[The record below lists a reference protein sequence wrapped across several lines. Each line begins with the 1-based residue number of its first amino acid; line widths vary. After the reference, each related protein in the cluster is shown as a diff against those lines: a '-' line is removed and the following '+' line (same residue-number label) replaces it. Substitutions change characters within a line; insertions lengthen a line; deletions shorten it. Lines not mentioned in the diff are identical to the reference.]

1 MPIQSDEQK
10 LSIYRDPAVAQR
22 YDERWSGAGGQ
33 RRDERT
39 RRAVER
45 GLTRLGSLGAI
56 LDVPCG
62 AGRFS
67 AWLSQATPRYVG
79 ADAAVPMLHQARGK
93 CAAPFVAADLAR
105 LPFRDASFDAA
116 LCIRLMHL
124 VRESELRQAFLREL
138 ARVAR
143 RGVVLDYLQAESLK
157 VWYARARA
165 SLGLRDHAPSALS
178 RDAIRAELEAAGLE
192 LVAFEPLRALPYL
205 SDKVVVVARPRA
217 GR

>member
-22 YDERWSGAGGQ
+22 YDERWEGAGGQ

-45 GLTRLGSLGAI
+45 GLTRLGGLGTI

-67 AWLSQATPRYVG
+67 AWLSQISTRYVG
-79 ADAAVPMLHQARGK
+79 ADVALPMLREARGK
-93 CAAPFVAADLAR
+93 CAAPLVAGDLTR
-105 LPFRDASFDAA
+105 LPFRDASFDTAI
-116 LCIRLMHL
+116 CIRLMHL
-124 VRESELRQAFLREL
+124 VRERELRLEFLREL

-143 RGVVLDYLQAESLK
+143 RGVVVDYLHAESLK

-165 SLGLRDHAPSALS
+165 SLGLRDHAPSAMS
-178 RDAIRAELEAAGLE
+178 HDAIRAELDAAGLD
-192 LVAFEPLRALPYL
+192 LVGFESLRAVPYL
-205 SDKVVVVARPRA
+205 SDKVVVVARPR
-217 GR
+217 R